1 MDLRDATLMLL
12 IESQGHPELAGRAQS
27 AYNALADGADIPW
40 AVLSDLIGEASG
52 KAVLR
57 TLHRKY
63 SATEFEAIVGPILR
77 EIDRQK
83 PVPPRRRPAPD
94 RDVPD
99 PLTAADW
106 PGARQAS

>member
-27 AYNALADGADIPW
+27 AYNALAGGADIPW

-83 PVPPRRRPAPD
+83 PVPPRRPGPD
-94 RDVPD
+94 RDAPD

-106 PGARQAS
+106 PASRRAS

>member
-27 AYNALADGADIPW
+27 AYDALASGADIPW

-63 SATEFEAIVGPILR
+63 SATEFEAIMGPILR

-83 PVPPRRRPAPD
+83 PVPPRRPGPD
-94 RDVPD
+94 RDAPD

-106 PGARQAS
+106 PASRRAS